1 MKETDMEKMNQEET
15 AEEMTEE
22 MPEEMAAEAS
32 DANDRN
38 EKTEE
43 ELGDNVREEGE
54 EEDENE
60 EDDEKTETEIT
71 EEELREFRKLFQKF
85 IHTYKENSED
95 MSTQEWLQKQLQ
107 EEFPDKTQEEV
118 EEMSQE
124 IVDSIEEYDENLQ
137 DLNESCAQGTRREQW
152 LADKME
158 KAATGMAVNE
168 YGNYLNQ
175 VDNTLYN
182 ANQQMLRTITTS
194 TGEINMC
201 RNLDGFLAE
210 QQQVNSFNAKAALEK
225 SPYQAEVCVPKEGE
239 VYGKDSFDVI
249 IKDMKDNGKRVK
261 QYQFKFGKDSETT
274 IQMLKRGN
282 YNNQVLVVPTE
293 QVEDVQKAFPGKT
306 VVDSIGGTETVF
318 VKADALTKE
327 EVKRMQEGVQERGE
341 RLYADYNIYST
352 KDLALHLGKE
362 AGRMG
367 VQAAVITAG
376 FDMVNKM
383 VNDEP
388 IEADEVVETALRTG
402 ADTGVKAA
410 AAGALKVASEKGV
423 LKIIPKGTAAS
434 TIANVAC
441 VGIENVKIL
450 GKVATG
456 ELTMSEGLDEMGK
469 TSTAMVYGLSSGA
482 AGTAIGAM
490 ALSWIPFVGPV
501 VGGVVGGMTGYMA
514 GSKFGE
520 TVYNGAKT
528 VARGLKKAIKKVGK
542 KLWKTGA
549 KLKKKLF
556 GK

>member
-22 MPEEMAAEAS
+22 MMEEMATEVP
-32 DANDRN
+32 DENDMD

-43 ELGDNVREEGE
+43 DDEEVDE
-54 EEDENE
+54 AEEDDEE

-175 VDNTLYN
+175 IDNTLYN
-182 ANQQMLRTITTS
+182 ANQQMRRTITTS
-194 TGEINMC
+194 TNEINMC

-306 VVDSIGGTETVF
+306 VVDSIGGTETVS

-367 VQAAVITAG
+367 AQAAVITAG

-469 TSTAMVYGLSSGA
+469 TSTAMVYGLSW
-482 AGTAIGAM
+482 GTTGTVIGVA

-501 VGGVVGGMTGYMA
+501 VGGVIGGMVGYMA

-520 TVYNGAKT
+520 TVYSGVKT
-528 VARGLKKAIKKVGK
+528 VARGVKNTVKKVGK
-542 KLWKTGA
+542 KMRAAGSKF
-549 KLKKKLF
+549 KKKLF